1 MAPVVYILGTLTTL
15 LCAILL
21 LRGYMR
27 GRKRLLLWSGLC
39 FSGLTL
45 SNALLFADLV
55 LFSTSADL
63 HMLRLSTAAL
73 AMLILV
79 YGLVWESE

>member
-21 LRGYMR
+21 LRGYML

-39 FSGLTL
+39 FIGLTL

-63 HMLRLSTAAL
+63 HMPRLSTAAL